1 MKGVAPVQ
9 PMILPSFRKTD
20 RTYDR
25 AADGSVPLTVQRR
38 PPLLGGTAL
47 IPPRCGDMPNLNQ
60 FIAIIQHFFAK
71 AANFRHISPKQ
82 RFQIKDYH
90 NAMRIIKCQSLFLKG
105 FNDFSPVKDP

>member
-20 RTYDR
+20 RTCAR

-60 FIAIIQHFFAK
+60 FIAIIQLFF
-71 AANFRHISPKQ
+71 R
-82 RFQIKDYH
+82 
-90 NAMRIIKCQSLFLKG
+90 QSGQF
-105 FNDFSPVKDP
+105 